1 MGTADLQ
8 EGSHE
13 KSMSPGGITAD
24 EAKENIP
31 HDCLESLSDPLAGAA
46 HGSGQQQGQAGGC
59 PCTLSYTDH
68 PAPHPFSFGC
78 HRLLQAAAHPQQ
90 SWVLKKSSRHQRG
103 LALFLLG

>member
-46 HGSGQQQGQAGGC
+46 HGSGQQQGQAGGLPLHPELHGPSC
-59 PCTLSYTDH
+59 STSFLFWMPQATPGCCTPT
-68 PAPHPFSFGC
+68 A
-78 HRLLQAAAHPQQ
+78 
-90 SWVLKKSSRHQRG
+90 VLG
-103 LALFLLG
+103 A

>member
-46 HGSGQQQGQAGGC
+46 QLLPWEWAATGPGWGLPLHPELHGPSCSTSLLFWMPQATPGS
-59 PCTLSYTDH
+59 CTPT
-68 PAPHPFSFGC
+68 A
-78 HRLLQAAAHPQQ
+78 
-90 SWVLKKSSRHQRG
+90 VLG
-103 LALFLLG
+103 A